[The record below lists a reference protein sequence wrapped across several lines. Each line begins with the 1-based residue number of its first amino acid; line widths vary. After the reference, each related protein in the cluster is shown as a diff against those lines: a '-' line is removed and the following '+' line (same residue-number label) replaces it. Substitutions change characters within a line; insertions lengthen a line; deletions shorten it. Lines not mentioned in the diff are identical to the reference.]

1 MRRYQVHQMEC
12 GLPLP
17 FCSPWVVVT
26 FKTGRKEIEELETQA
41 QLFQHCSPA
50 RVTQCILLFLPPLAE
65 CSQEC
70 RERYLK
76 TVARVK
82 SSLKDRPW
90 GWLWVERGT
99 QMGLERALEG
109 VRLVVAFG
117 RGTSWRMRLGLGGTL
132 SWLDGWS
139 LGGALRWLAGWEA
152 ELDSGGVQD
161 WVRRVNLGE

>member
-1 MRRYQVHQMEC
+1 MRLLSEERRNCDDIKFIKWSAVFLFLFALL
-12 GLPLP
+12 G
-17 FCSPWVVVT
+17 VVVT
-26 FKTGRKEIEELETQA
+26 FKTGRKEIEELGTQA

-90 GWLWVERGT
+90 GWL
-99 QMGLERALEG
+99 
-109 VRLVVAFG
+109 
-117 RGTSWRMRLGLGGTL
+117 
-132 SWLDGWS
+132 
-139 LGGALRWLAGWEA
+139 
-152 ELDSGGVQD
+152 
-161 WVRRVNLGE
+161 